1 MPKMT
6 MPPVTLTKPAMLAAI
21 SYLILA
27 FMIVLPFDIGDCPQN
42 ERPCSYNL
50 GRRLMILVIMLIPFC
65 LSIYSIN
72 CMMVGKCSV
81 WSWVNGIVI
90 AVWVLLFII
99 ASMMSYNNR
108 KSSGVDIIRITESPQ
123 APLF

>member
-1 MPKMT
+1 MAKLK
-6 MPPVTLTKPAMLAAI
+6 MPPVSLTKPAMLAAI

-27 FMIVLPFDIGDCPQN
+27 FMIILPFDIGDCPQN
-42 ERPCSYNL
+42 EKPCQYNFA
-50 GRRLMILVIMLIPFC
+50 RRLMILVIMLIPFG

-72 CMMVGKCSV
+72 CMMVGQCTV

-90 AVWVLLFII
+90 ALWVLLFII
-99 ASMMSYNNR
+99 ASMLSYNNR
-108 KSSGVDIIRITESPQ
+108 TSSGDIILISEAPQ